1 MNRPIKGSFKTFRE
15 YIKITG
21 HNDKELDPKQFTRIK
36 SNDRVL
42 YLTFD
47 TCPTDEV
54 DYQIINWLIDNKIPS
69 TIFLNIKW
77 MMKNEDKDL
86 SFLSNDLFEIGGHG
100 FDHRRPTTQNIG
112 EQRRDINRCI
122 KTIKEKTGCSE
133 FHLSAKKLTKSASTF
148 HKENLFMNG
157 SRDIIEDAIFVSYPE
172 SIKAI
177 KKQML

>member
-36 SNDRVL
+36 SSEKVL

-54 DYQIINWLIDNKIPS
+54 DYQIVNWLIDNKIPA

-77 MMKNEDKDL
+77 MLKNEGKDL
-86 SFLSNDLFEIGGHG
+86 SFLSNDLFFFFLMI
-100 FDHRRPTTQNIG
+100 RRPPRSTLFPYTT
-112 EQRRDINRCI
+112 
-122 KTIKEKTGCSE
+122 
-133 FHLSAKKLTKSASTF
+133 
-148 HKENLFMNG
+148 LFRSKGNTPP
-157 SRDIIEDAIFVSYPE
+157 SPFPIHDPLPRLDPP
-172 SIKAI
+172 
-177 KKQML
+177 